1 MNGVYDKLRNK
12 IPFAAIVG
20 VLGAVLTLSVSACAK
35 SGSRVEG
42 TPSQEG
48 QVVNQAQPEAKRP
61 YAGDRQFRTL
71 DEYLA
76 YRKTLGATDRPWY
89 EEISPGVYKL
99 TGGRRLPGSPDKTYT
114 RRELLEKF
122 GFSR

>member
-1 MNGVYDKLRNK
+1 MNGDYDNLRNK
-12 IPFAAIVG
+12 IPFAVARAGLVAGLVVAI
-20 VLGAVLTLSVSACAK
+20 SACAQA
-35 SGSRVEG
+35 GSAITASSSEK
-42 TPSQEG
+42 G
-48 QVVNQAQPEAKRP
+48 QAVKPIQPRDKLP

-76 YRKTLGATDRPWY
+76 YRRTLGATDRPWY

-99 TGGRRLPGSPDKTYT
+99 TGGRRLPGSPNPTYM

-122 GFSR
+122 GFSH